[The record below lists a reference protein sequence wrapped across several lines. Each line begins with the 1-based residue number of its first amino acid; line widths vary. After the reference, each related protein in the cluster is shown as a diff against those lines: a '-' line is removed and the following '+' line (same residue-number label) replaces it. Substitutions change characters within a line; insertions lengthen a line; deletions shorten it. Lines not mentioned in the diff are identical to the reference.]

1 MTSTYGVWS
10 PSHYHLE
17 LKAID
22 EDNSTS
28 LFFSFFDNT
37 IRELYA
43 RFPFHDFI
51 LDPKS
56 KDIGIMKTLIEL

>member
-1 MTSTYGVWS
+1 
-10 PSHYHLE
+10 LE

-22 EDNSTS
+22 EDNSPS

-37 IRELYA
+37 IREVYA